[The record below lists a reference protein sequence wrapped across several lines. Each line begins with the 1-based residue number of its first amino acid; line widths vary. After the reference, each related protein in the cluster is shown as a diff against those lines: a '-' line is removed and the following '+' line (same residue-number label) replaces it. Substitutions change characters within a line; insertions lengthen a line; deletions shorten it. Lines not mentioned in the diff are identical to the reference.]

1 MNNLKILQV
10 IILAANLVAIPM
22 VQGDPYQF
30 EDQAQR
36 ERFDSL
42 LEELRC
48 LVCQNQ
54 SLADSGAGLADDLRE
69 EVYRMVTNGE
79 NNHAIKTFMVQRY
92 GNFVLYDPPLN
103 PSTVV
108 LWFAPITLVVFSLA
122 VIVFLTRKNQSRKTD
137 KLKPMTPRD

>member
-1 MNNLKILQV
+1 MNNLRRLGA
-10 IILAANLVAIPM
+10 IILAVNLVAVPIA
-22 VQGDPYQF
+22 QGDPYQF
-30 EDQAQR
+30 GDQAQR
-36 ERFDSL
+36 EQFDSL

-69 EVYRMVTNGE
+69 EVYQMVTNGE
-79 NNHAIKTFMVQRY
+79 NNNAIKTFMVQRY

-103 PSTVV
+103 PSTAV

-122 VIVFLTRKNQSRKTD
+122 VIVFLTRKSQSRNTD
-137 KLKPMTPRD
+137 KLKPMVPRD